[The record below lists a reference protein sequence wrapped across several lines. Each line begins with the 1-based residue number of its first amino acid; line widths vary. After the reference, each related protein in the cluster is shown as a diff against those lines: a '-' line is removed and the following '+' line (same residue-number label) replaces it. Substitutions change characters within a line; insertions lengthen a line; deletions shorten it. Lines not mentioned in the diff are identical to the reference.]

1 MLNKIVKEIIILL
14 LLILIVILI
23 SAIFLYNY
31 IPTNKVVPEKV
42 SYITPEKVQ
51 EELKAEAEEGTTEV
65 VMTYNIDST
74 DLNNYKKTQ
83 EYVPGKKNPF
93 AALTKDDNTQS
104 ENSNQTGNKNTNSS
118 TTTNKNTNTNSTN
131 KNQVEDEGYLPNK
144 GTK

>member
-42 SYITPEKVQ
+42 SYITPGKVQ

-83 EYVPGKKNPF
+83 DYVPGKKNPF
-93 AALTKDDNTQS
+93 AALAKEDNTQN
-104 ENSNQTGNKNTNSS
+104 ETSNQTGNKNNTNTN
-118 TTTNKNTNTNSTN
+118 TTTNTNSTN
-131 KNQVEDEGYLPNK
+131 KNQVENEGYLPNK